1 LKDQRLIPAL
11 GFLAPNPRACEG
23 RTDPATSVSKTDPH
37 SGGQQ
42 SDPRSDRPDPLE
54 PAGRRFAD
62 FVFAIFR
69 FGATAAAPGARWI

>member
-1 LKDQRLIPAL
+1 VVSRATRDQ
-11 GFLAPNPRACEG
+11 
-23 RTDPATSVSKTDPH
+23 T
-37 SGGQQ
+37 
-42 SDPRSDRPDPLE
+42 DPLE